1 MYINNI
7 VNIDGMDLIY
17 RKKSFSLISCIKQ
30 LQLFRSNISTW
41 IVMQVHADEI
51 KQRKK
56 VKVICQR
63 LLTDIKTKEH
73 SQHHCLLT
81 FIDL

>member
-1 MYINNI
+1 
-7 VNIDGMDLIY
+7 
-17 RKKSFSLISCIKQ
+17 
-30 LQLFRSNISTW
+30 
-41 IVMQVHADEI
+41 MQVHADEI